1 MYNGITAL
9 TTKRHNIITKQ
20 HGGKQQ
26 WSLAGTTLNSFDDS
40 NGKSDDDVNVDV
52 DLLTLHLR
60 LAELKVVTRCAF
72 PTTWLRVGDM
82 LILNCGEVLMSIC
95 YCCFV

>member
-72 PTTWLRVGDM
+72 PTALLCVGDL
-82 LILNCGEVLMSIC
+82 LILYFDEVLMRVRR
-95 YCCFV
+95 CCFV